1 MREATTP
8 SPPAGRPARPTLRFM
23 FSHPAHLVSLG
34 FGSGLSPFAPGTFG
48 TLVAIPIA
56 HALWAWSN
64 DVVFLAVTIALL
76 FAGAWAADRTGAALG
91 VADDGAIVV
100 DEIVA
105 FLLVL
110 FFVGPDA
117 GRIAFAFVLFRLF
130 DIVKP
135 PPIRAIDARMKT
147 GLGVMVD
154 DIVAAGFAL
163 VVYALV
169 VRLTGWPP

>member
-1 MREATTP
+1 MSVSTR
-8 SPPAGRPARPTLRFM
+8 SSRPTLKLM
-23 FSHPAHLVSLG
+23 LAHPAHVLALG
-34 FGSGLSPFAPGTFG
+34 FGSGLSPWAPGTFG

-64 DVVFLAVTIALL
+64 DVVYLAVTIGLL
-76 FAGAWAADRTGAALG
+76 FAGAWAAQRTGTALG
-91 VADDGAIVV
+91 VADHGAIVI

-110 FFVGPDA
+110 FFVGPHA
-117 GRIAFAFVLFRLF
+117 GRTAFAFVLFRAF

-147 GLGVMVD
+147 GLGVMID

>member
-1 MREATTP
+1 MLA
-8 SPPAGRPARPTLRFM
+8 
-23 FSHPAHLVSLG
+23 HPAHVLALG
-34 FGSGLSPFAPGTFG
+34 FGSGLAPRAPGTFG
-48 TLVAIPIA
+48 TLAAIPIA
-56 HALWAWSN
+56 YALWTSTS
-64 DVVFLAVTIALL
+64 DVVYLAFVLGLL
-76 FAGAWAADRTGAALG
+76 FVGAWAAQRTGRALG
-91 VADDGAIVV
+91 VADHGAIVV

-110 FFVGPDA
+110 FFVGPA
-117 GRIAFAFVLFRLF
+117 PLRIAFAFALFRLF

-169 VRLTGWPP
+169 ARLTGWPP